1 METKDYDAVLNL
13 DLRGTFLCCREAVK
27 VMKGNGGGAIINI
40 SSQGGR
46 VWSELS
52 GPHYA
57 AAKAGVLGLT
67 RQLARELGP
76 FGIRVNA
83 IAPGIVLT
91 ARVEAKLLGRTEQ
104 EKKRMRDSVPL
115 GRFGTPQDV
124 ARVAVFLASAD
135 AEYITGATIDVNG
148 GSFMF

>member
-67 RQLARELGP
+67 RQLARE
-76 FGIRVNA
+76 
-83 IAPGIVLT
+83 
-91 ARVEAKLLGRTEQ
+91 K
-104 EKKRMRDSVPL
+104 
-115 GRFGTPQDV
+115 
-124 ARVAVFLASAD
+124 AD
-135 AEYITGATIDVNG
+135 AGLRSAR
-148 GSFMF
+148 SFRDASGRCSGRCLSRIRRCGVHHRGHH